1 MARHLSLG
9 AKSKVKNGEHNVV
22 QEKGLSGRGIR
33 RMTYFSL
40 YIFLYLLNS
49 VPCYAL
55 LVNRVIIIKDE
66 NMMEQ

>member
-1 MARHLSLG
+1 MARHLSLS
-9 AKSKVKNGEHNVV
+9 AKSKVKNSEHNGV
-22 QEKGLSGRGIR
+22 QGEGPSGREIR

-49 VPCYAL
+49 VPCYVSL
-55 LVNRVIIIKDE
+55 INRVIIIKEE